1 MFYRLKSQCWK
12 LMILIPLTMLG
23 ACASQPGE
31 FSGRS
36 KTTIL
41 VMADDSDPTT
51 LARSSSTHNRVKAGL
66 KGSMTRQGFR
76 ILDESFAEAQLGW
89 RFHDRQ
95 AEADLIQAAKMMRQ
109 SGQANLRPEI
119 LVLYRLHSR
128 HRDNGYATVVRTRLA
143 GVIYDIASNRFLD
156 EFELPVAEYS
166 APADCNQRCM
176 DRVVGAKAA
185 DISNRLGT
193 VLGRKL
199 ADYSPAGKDRKYEDD
214 RDEFDDEDSFKLT
227 LEGFNSEESRE
238 IIRVM
243 TDEFPGYRDLE
254 LISRNRTTR
263 LYRYDSKAGRAKL
276 EKWIVILLTDMGFNP
291 DSEVDIIVVGNRIS
305 VTRLEMLD
313 PYPPQ
318 KRNKK
323 SPRFQ

>member
-1 MFYRLKSQCWK
+1 
-12 LMILIPLTMLG
+12 MILVPLAMLG

-51 LARSSSTHNRVKAGL
+51 LARSNSTHYRVNAGL
-66 KGSMTRQGFR
+66 KGAMSRQGFR
-76 ILDESFAEAQLGW
+76 LLDENFAEAQLGW

-95 AEADLIQAAKMMRQ
+95 PESDLIQAAKLMRQ
-109 SGQANLRPEI
+109 SGQANLQPEI

-143 GVIYDIASNRFLD
+143 GAIFDIAGNRFLD

-176 DRVVGAKAA
+176 DRVVGSKAK

-199 ADYSPAGKDRKYEDD
+199 AAYSPGGKDRKYEDD
-214 RDEFDDEDSFKLT
+214 RDDFDNEDSFKLT

-243 TDEFPGYRDLE
+243 TNEFPGYQDLE

-263 LYRYDSKAGRAKL
+263 LYRYDSKASRAKL
-276 EKWIVILLTDMGFNP
+276 EKWIVILLSDMGFNP
-291 DSEVDIIVVGNRIS
+291 DHEVDITVAGNRIS
-305 VTRLEMLD
+305 VTRLDILD
-313 PYPPQ
+313 PYPPKKKQ
-318 KRNKK
+318 NKK